1 MEFSTSITDILK
13 LHRSILTDLQKRLG
27 GSQGSI
33 TLTTSGTSGAS
44 TLIGNSLNIPLY
56 SGATTSWG
64 SITGTL
70 ASQTDLNTALLAKV
84 TGNSSITGATKTKI
98 TYDSKGLVTSGA
110 DATTADIA
118 DSLNKRYVTDA
129 QQTIIGNTSGTN
141 TGDNATN
148 SQYSGL
154 AASKQDTLVSG
165 TNIKTINSTTLLGSG
180 NITTGSVTS
189 VGVSMPSAFNV
200 ASSPVTTS
208 GTIAITGAGVVSQY
222 VRGDGSLA
230 NFPMTSG
237 GGSSVSY
244 YLNGSV
250 AQGTL
255 GGVAFKEINKTP
267 IIGAGTDFTISAD
280 GYIQSFITDAND
292 PNQLLIPG
300 GNWNFETYFSASSAG
315 GSPSFY
321 VELYKYDGTSLT
333 LIASNSA
340 TPEYITGGTNIDLY
354 ITALAV
360 PQTVLTLTDRL
371 AIRFYVAHSG
381 RTITLHTENSH
392 LSQIITTFTSG
403 LTALNGLTAQIQS
416 LATGTTGTDFNI
428 SSATATHTFN
438 LPDASASNRGALT
451 SANWSTFNSKENALT
466 FSSPL
471 SRSTNT
477 ISIPAA
483 TVSVNGYLTSTDW
496 ATFNSKQGLLSITS
510 LTNTGTDGI
519 TITNGTGAVIGP
531 SPVTIDQ
538 QVANASQNGYLSKTD
553 WAAFNGKGYGT
564 VTSVTGTSP
573 IASSGGATPN
583 ITILQSSGTI
593 NGYLSST
600 DWTTFNNKGTGT
612 VTSVGGTGTVSGLS
626 LSGSVTTTGNLT
638 LGGTLSL
645 TSGDVTTALG
655 FTPYNAT
662 NPSGYTNNTGTVTS
676 VSGTGTIS
684 GLTLTGT
691 VTNSGS
697 LTLGGTLSLTS
708 LNVTTALGYTP
719 YNATNPSG
727 YTTNV
732 GTVTSIATGTGLT
745 GGTITGSGTI
755 SFSTAAVGTWAATP
769 SSANLALAMTDE
781 TGSGSLVFGTS
792 PTFTTSITVNGQTV
806 SGYNTTPLQGA
817 IKDGVTSILGDLK
830 AWTTDYYQ
838 GTVLYSETSSTT
850 ITFGQLCY
858 RTNVGEWGLAD
869 ATSFAAASYYMLGIC
884 VKTTTGPSQPT
895 SILINGFVE
904 STYVADFKVGEPQY
918 MAITAGSMSKSAPTA
933 SGNIVRIIGNTF
945 WTTALQTNAKCV
957 LHFNPDKT
965 WIELT

>member
-1 MEFSTSITDILK
+1 MEFSTSITGILK
-13 LHRSILTDLQKRLG
+13 LHKSILTDLQKRLG
-27 GSQGSI
+27 SSQGSI

-56 SGATTSWG
+56 SSGATASWG

-70 ASQTDLNTALLAKV
+70 TSQTDLNSALLAKV

-189 VGVSMPSAFNV
+189 VGVSMPTAFTVTN
-200 ASSPVTTS
+200 SPIISS

-267 IIGAGTDFTISAD
+267 IIGAGTDFTISAN

-300 GNWNFETYFSASSAG
+300 GNWNFETYFSANSGG

-321 VELYKYDGTSLT
+321 VELYKYDGTTLT

-340 TPEYITGGTNIDLY
+340 TPEYITNGTNIDLY

-371 AIRFYVAHSG
+371 AIRFYVTHSG
-381 RTITLHTENSH
+381 RTIKLHTENSH

-428 SSATATHTFN
+428 SSVGDTHTFN
-438 LPDASASNRGALT
+438 LPDASAL
-451 SANWSTFNSKENALT
+451 
-466 FSSPL
+466 
-471 SRSTNT
+471 NT
-477 ISIPAA
+477 
-483 TVSVNGYLTSTDW
+483 GKLTSTDW
-496 ATFNSKQGLLSITS
+496 ALFNGKQNALNITN
-510 LTNTGTDGI
+510 LTDVGTDGI
-519 TITNGTGAVIGP
+519 TITNGTGSVIGT
-531 SPVTIDQ
+531 SAVTIAQ
-538 QVANASQNGYLSKTD
+538 QKAD
-553 WAAFNGKGYGT
+553 
-564 VTSVTGTSP
+564 
-573 IASSGGATPN
+573 ATH
-583 ITILQSSGTI
+583 
-593 NGYLSST
+593 NGYLSSG
-600 DWTTFNNKGTGT
+600 DWVNFNGK
-612 VTSVGGTGTVSGLS
+612 
-626 LSGSVTTTGNLT
+626 
-638 LGGTLSL
+638 
-645 TSGDVTTALG
+645 
-655 FTPYNAT
+655 
-662 NPSGYTNNTGTVTS
+662 
-676 VSGTGTIS
+676 
-684 GLTLTGT
+684 
-691 VTNSGS
+691 
-697 LTLGGTLSLTS
+697 
-708 LNVTTALGYTP
+708 
-719 YNATNPSG
+719 
-727 YTTNV
+727 

-769 SSANLALAMTDE
+769 SSANLAAAMTDE
-781 TGSGSLVFGTS
+781 TGTGSLVFGTS

-806 SGYNTTPLQGA
+806 SGYNTTPLEGT
-817 IKDGVTSILGDLK
+817 IKDGVTSILGDLST
-830 AWTTDYYQ
+830 WTTGCYQ

-858 RTNVGEWGLAD
+858 RTNLGEWGLAD
-869 ATSFAAASYYMLGIC
+869 ATSLAASAYYMLGIC
-884 VKTTTGPSQPT
+884 LKTTTGPSQPT

-918 MAITAGSMSKSAPTA
+918 MATTAGSMTKSAPA
-933 SGNIVRIIGNTF
+933 SSGNIVRIIGNTF

-965 WIELT
+965 WIEIP